1 MFSVLQTGIQ
11 TTYQDLGRLG
21 FRNMGVPLS
30 GVMDR
35 QMAQFANTLLGN
47 HLDATVIE
55 FTIVGPILEALE
67 TVEVVIAG
75 IGFLSS
81 VGGVEV
87 PLNEVVKIEKGSVL
101 KIGTSSQTMRGYLA
115 VKGGFDVIEIL
126 GSSSYYK
133 GLTIPEIEKG
143 TTLKIKKI
151 KNTQPNFHSFNTS
164 LYRSSDLKVTK
175 GPEFELLDERLKQ
188 ELFNSFFNINPQSNR
203 MATLFDNTASKG
215 LKEII
220 TAPVQPGTVQL
231 TPSGGLVVL
240 MRDSQATGGYARI
253 FQLQP
258 EAFCL
263 LSQKIPGTSI
273 GFKLI

>member
-55 FTIVGPILEALE
+55 FTLVGPILEALE

-87 PLNEVVKIEKGSVL
+87 PLNEAVKIEKGSVL

-151 KNTQPNFHSFNTS
+151 KNTQPNFHSFHTS
-164 LYRSSDLKVTK
+164 LYKSSDLKVSK

-203 MATLFDNTASKG
+203 MATLFDNSVSKG

-253 FQLQP
+253 LQLQP
-258 EAFCL
+258 ESFYL

-273 GFKLI
+273 GFKLF